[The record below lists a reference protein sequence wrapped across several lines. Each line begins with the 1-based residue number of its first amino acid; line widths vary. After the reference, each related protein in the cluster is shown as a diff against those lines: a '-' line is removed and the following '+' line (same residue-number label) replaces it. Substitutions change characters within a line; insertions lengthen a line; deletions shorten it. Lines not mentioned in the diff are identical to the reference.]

1 MIDREFQL
9 FILQQAAPTY
19 PGHAFAI
26 WNTLMD
32 AAQGETGTERKTY
45 VCAHLK
51 ALENFGY
58 IEDVFFQRSVDG
70 AITCNPAFSITEQG
84 LLEIGVDILHPD
96 PYRELR
102 DALFEQ
108 AQALRELSEDQ
119 KITLKK
125 VLLQLTRGT
134 LERLRDKGLD
144 VLLSAILP

>member
-1 MIDREFQL
+1 MIDKEFQL
-9 FILQQAAPTY
+9 FILQQAASTY

-26 WNTLMD
+26 WDTLVAAAPGDTPAEKWNTVV
-32 AAQGETGTERKTY
+32 K
-45 VCAHLK
+45 HLH
-51 ALENFGY
+51 ALQAFGY
-58 IEDVFFQRSVDG
+58 VSDATQQGCDGRISV
-70 AITCNPAFSITEQG
+70 NPAFSITEQG

>member
-1 MIDREFQL
+1 MIDKDFQL
-9 FILQQAAPTY
+9 FILRQAASAY
-19 PGHAFAI
+19 PGHALAA
-26 WNTLMD
+26 WDTLME
-32 AAQGETGTERKTY
+32 AARGETTRERRTY

-58 IEDVFFQRSVDG
+58 LEDVCFQRGVDG
-70 AITCNPAFSITEQG
+70 FISCNQAFSITEQG
-84 LLEIGVDILHPD
+84 LLEIGVDMLHPD

-108 AQALRELSEDQ
+108 AQTLRELSESQ

-144 VLLSAILP
+144 ALLSLILP

>member
-19 PGHAFAI
+19 PGHALAI
-26 WNTLMD
+26 WDNLVT
-32 AAQGETGTERKTY
+32 AAPGDTPAEKWDTVVK
-45 VCAHLK
+45 HLH
-51 ALENFGY
+51 ALQAFGY
-58 IEDVFFQRSVDG
+58 VSDATRQGCDGKISVNQAFF
-70 AITCNPAFSITEQG
+70 ITEQG
-84 LLEIGVDILHPD
+84 LLEIGVDMLHPD

-102 DALFEQ
+102 EAIFEQ
-108 AQALRELSEDQ
+108 AQALRELSEGQ

-144 VLLSAILP
+144 ALLSAILP